1 MRRPPFQ
8 AAPKPKTLADQ
19 KADFT
24 EEGAP
29 PLGKLG
35 SAIPDAVF
43 PALPGDAKSKRRS
56 GVTIKAA
63 PTEVPPL
70 IPPSMPPPLPTSMPR
85 PKPAVPTPE
94 PTPGPAPTPVIE
106 PKPTKI
112 MKQAER
118 DITRGL
124 KDTDRGPESGH
135 TYKKLKQTM

>member
-8 AAPKPKTLADQ
+8 AAPIPKTLADQ
-19 KADFT
+19 KNDFT

-43 PALPGDAKSKRRS
+43 PALPGDPKSKRR
-56 GVTIKAA
+56 TRAMNKTA
-63 PTEVPPL
+63 PTDVPPPL
-70 IPPSMPPPLPTSMPR
+70 PPSVPPPLPTSTRR
-85 PKPAVPTPE
+85 PKPAVPISA
-94 PTPGPAPTPVIE
+94 PAPIPVTE
-106 PKPTKI
+106 SKPTKI

-124 KDTDRGPESGH
+124 KDTDRGPEAGR